1 MLQILCM
8 VDAEDY
14 WQLNSF
20 NEKGNTINYY
30 GYVFT
35 IEGGREGMGSS
46 AVRLLVFELIDLK
59 MAVGF
64 VMPENLEIQK
74 DFRILFIAN
83 DSPTKEIPV
92 ECKLSD
98 EVKKATY
105 MGDDLEKIEYIG
117 YTLEKFYDENNARF
131 YLHDLRPPAETQ
143 QEPLPPQTP
152 EAPKPPK

>member
-1 MLQILCM
+1 MEKNKMLQILCM

-20 NEKGNTINYY
+20 NESGKPVNYY
-30 GYVFT
+30 GYIFGV
-35 IEGGREGMGSS
+35 EGGREGMGITS
-46 AVRLLVFELIDLK
+46 VKILVFEVIDVK

-64 VMPENLEIQK
+64 VVPNNLEHHK

-92 ECKLSD
+92 EVKLSD
-98 EVKKATY
+98 EVKKASY

-117 YTLEKFYDENNARF
+117 YTLEKFYDENNVKF
-131 YLHDLRPPAETQ
+131 YLHDVRPPSEGQGEQAQ
-143 QEPLPPQTP
+143 P
-152 EAPKPPK
+152 